1 MNNNEVFWHVLKVK
15 PQHELKVVSDLKK
28 LGLAAYTPFV
38 EQWHCWSD
46 RKKKIKK
53 PLISRH
59 VFVQVSPSQ
68 DRLVFNSQSVNGYLN
83 VHGQRAKVWPN
94 EIQRLK
100 DYCMQAYSP
109 SHLREGAIFKAPILG
124 TDAQLLSVGKN
135 NMCSAISSCG
145 RFTIKFKL
153 AS

>member
-1 MNNNEVFWHVLKVK
+1 M
-15 PQHELKVVSDLKK
+15 
-28 LGLAAYTPFV
+28 
-38 EQWHCWSD
+38 
-46 RKKKIKK
+46 
-53 PLISRH
+53 
-59 VFVQVSPSQ
+59 FVQVSTAH

-100 DYCMQAYSP
+100 DYCVQAYSP
-109 SHLREGAIFKAPILG
+109 NHLKEGTLFKAPVLG
-124 TDAQLLSVGKN
+124 TDAKLLSVGKN

-145 RFTIKFKL
+145 RFIIKFKL

>member
-1 MNNNEVFWHVLKVK
+1 M
-15 PQHELKVVSDLKK
+15 
-28 LGLAAYTPFV
+28 AAYTPFV
-38 EQWHCWSD
+38 EQWHRWSD

-53 PLISRH
+53 PLIPRH
-59 VFVQVSPSQ
+59 VFVQVPSER

-100 DYCMQAYSP
+100 NYCVQAYSP
-109 SHLREGAIFKAPILG
+109 DYLKEGAVFKAPVLG
-124 TDAQLLSVGKN
+124 TNAQLLSVDKN

>member
-1 MNNNEVFWHVLKVK
+1 M
-15 PQHELKVVSDLKK
+15 
-28 LGLAAYTPFV
+28 
-38 EQWHCWSD
+38 
-46 RKKKIKK
+46 
-53 PLISRH
+53 
-59 VFVQVSPSQ
+59 FVQVPPAH

-100 DYCMQAYSP
+100 DYCLQAYSRDY
-109 SHLREGAIFKAPILG
+109 LKEGAYFKAPVLG
-124 TDAQLLSVGKN
+124 TNAQLLSVGKN